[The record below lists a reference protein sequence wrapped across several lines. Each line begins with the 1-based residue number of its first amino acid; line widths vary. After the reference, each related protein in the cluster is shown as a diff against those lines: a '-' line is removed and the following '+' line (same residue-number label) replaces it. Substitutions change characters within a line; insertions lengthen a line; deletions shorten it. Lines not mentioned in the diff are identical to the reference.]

1 MSRRDLIIFLT
12 LSFMWSI
19 SFIFYRIGV
28 PELGSLAFASLRVIF
43 AGLVMVVF
51 LLLSPKDRIGI
62 REKWKVLTIVGLF
75 SAAIPFMLF
84 SFSARS
90 VNAGVLAVLNAAV
103 PMMSGFIASTFFN
116 EKLAKKQILGLVIGV
131 IGVVILMSEN
141 LFAEQGANGLGS
153 KLLPMGYALL
163 GAVGYAVGA
172 NVTRNYLE
180 DVSPVAITAGSLIIA
195 SLVMLPVAIYNF
207 PYGQNISLKAWG
219 SVICIGVFSTAIA
232 LVFMNQLIKSIG
244 PMRATSIT
252 LVIPIFA
259 IVLGYFLLGEAL
271 DIGAIIGS
279 VVILIGTYLSLNLS
293 FNSLAKS

>member
-1 MSRRDLIIFLT
+1 
-12 LSFMWSI
+12 MWSI

-28 PELGSLAFASLRVIF
+28 PEFGSLAFAGLRVIF
-43 AGLVMVVF
+43 AGLVMIVF
-51 LLLSPKDRIGI
+51 LFLSPKDRIGI
-62 REKWKVLTIVGLF
+62 RKKWKVLTIVGLF

-84 SFSARS
+84 SFSAQS

-116 EKLAKKQILGLVIGV
+116 EKLAKKQILGLIIGV

-180 DVSPVAITAGSLIIA
+180 DISPVAITAGSLIIA

-207 PYGQNISLKAWG
+207 PYGASISLKAWG

-259 IVLGYFLLGEAL
+259 IILGYFLLGEAL